1 MLWYYISHLSGRL
14 FTNKRKLSSQDLYCD
29 ECGDYDIELGQFE
42 NDEEAKKAH
51 IKYLVDYLGY
61 SEEDAEYALNEDE
74 EDV

>member
-14 FTNKRKLSSQDLYCD
+14 FTSKRKLSLQDLYCD

-51 IKYLVDYLGY
+51 KKYLVDCLGY